1 MHDWRWGLG
10 GLGERERLGFP
21 FSSEPWL
28 LDFPSSVPFPY
39 LCPWQMWL
47 LLVIPW
53 PSSESWAEPWRD
65 EMWTCLCS
73 ALRVAWPSLWKVI
86 SRGEVLLLLV
96 VLPLLPAGKF
106 LWNFRSAISL
116 FQRLESGGGAAR
128 DGFCFSTLSYGKPLF
143 WSPRCGL
150 AFENPTSIHEDAGSI
165 PGPSQWV
172 EDPALPWTVV

>member
-116 FQRLESGGGAAR
+116 FQRLESGGGRLETA
-128 DGFCFSTLSYGKPLF
+128 S
-143 WSPRCGL
+143 
-150 AFENPTSIHEDAGSI
+150 AFPPWVMENPCFGV
-165 PGPSQWV
+165 P
-172 EDPALPWTVV
+172 VVA

>member
-65 EMWTCLCS
+65 EMRTCLCS

-86 SRGEVLLLLV
+86 SRGGGSSAPCCVTIVTSWKVSVKLQKFHQLV
-96 VLPLLPAGKF
+96 SETRKWGGLETA
-106 LWNFRSAISL
+106 SA
-116 FQRLESGGGAAR
+116 F
-128 DGFCFSTLSYGKPLF
+128 PP
-143 WSPRCGL
+143 WVM
-150 AFENPTSIHEDAGSI
+150 ENPCFGV
-165 PGPSQWV
+165 P
-172 EDPALPWTVV
+172 VVA